1 MLAYISALNCSHS
14 YIFDFEICLD
24 RWEFGFDFSF
34 GAHDLCIVFKIHM
47 MTIRFMNM
55 AADLFDDDLN

>member
-24 RWEFGFDFSF
+24 RWEFETKGSL
-34 GAHDLCIVFKIHM
+34 DLILALVLMIY
-47 MTIRFMNM
+47 
-55 AADLFDDDLN
+55 A